1 MTTLS
6 SLKIG
11 SRAVINT
18 INSAEDVRQR
28 MYSMGIRAGR
38 EACIIRRGRLG
49 GPIQVRIGS
58 VSLIMRLK
66 DADQVEVSEVN
77 IVA

>member
-6 SLKIG
+6 SLQSG
-11 SRAVINT
+11 NRAVISQ
-18 INSAEDVRQR
+18 INSDNDVRQR

-38 EACIIRRGRLG
+38 EAQVIRRGRLG

-58 VSLIMRLK
+58 VSLIMRQK
-66 DADQVEVSEVN
+66 DAEQVEVN
-77 IVA
+77 LTA